1 MIRRIGLLGP
11 IALILTALIIPVF
24 PSSQAAFDLVIL
36 NGRVIDPESRA
47 DAIRNLGISNGTI
60 KAVTTR
66 NLSGRAVI
74 DARGLVVAPGFIDLH
89 QHGQDDE
96 NYRFKAMDG
105 VTTALELEVGTGDID
120 AWYAK
125 LDRRWQAPDRLTAL
139 IVAVKP
145 VNPPKADSD
154 PARFVRDLVLDP
166 TFQLK

>member
-1 MIRRIGLLGP
+1 M
-11 IALILTALIIPVF
+11 ALIIPVF

-96 NYRFKAMDG
+96 NYRLKAMDG

-120 AWYAK
+120 TWYAQREGK
-125 LDRRWQAPDRLTAL
+125 SLINFGVSAGHLAARMAAMHEPVKFLPTGDAARRAATDAEIEEMKRSL
-139 IVAVKP
+139 
-145 VNPPKADSD
+145 
-154 PARFVRDLVLDP
+154 
-166 TFQLK
+166 